1 MKDILNKVKG
11 VVKDMAD
18 VAYQAFGKDTD
29 TDKSAKDDSVVEYSL
44 TAMRMLEWAKHAIH
58 HAEVEERALVGVS
71 SDVKEYVMRFEG
83 KSLGVKK
90 RICGRFEYAYD
101 ITLVNGI
108 KVGDSD
114 SELGLDGCASR
125 LAKEL
130 YSMMVTRH
138 VVTHVAPISEED
150 MAARIEDFTRKE
162 NLKNELKKF

>member
-1 MKDILNKVKG
+1 MKEVLNKIKD

-18 VAYQAFGKDTD
+18 VACQAFGKD
-29 TDKSAKDDSVVEYSL
+29 TDKSAKDDSVVEYPF
-44 TAMRMLEWAKHAIH
+44 TAVRMLDWAKHAIH

-71 SDVKEYVMRFEG
+71 SDVREYVMRFEG

-90 RICGRFEYAYD
+90 RLCGRCEYMYD
-101 ITLVNGI
+101 ITQVNDI

-114 SELGLDGCASR
+114 SELGLNGCSSR

-130 YSMMVTRH
+130 YSMMVNRH
-138 VVTHVAPISEED
+138 VVTHIRPISEED
-150 MAARIEDFTRKE
+150 MAERVEDFKRKE